1 MLSKNE
7 IKLLRALHQKKVRDA
22 QGKLIVEGERI
33 LADIVERHAKNVER
47 IIIAKDFKGSRQ
59 VYNDFDCVEVDS
71 RTFEQ
76 ISASKNPQGVL
87 AVLRYPVFRFE
98 SSDLILA
105 LDGVQDPGNMGTIL
119 RTAAWFGVKQ
129 IVCSPDSVDVCN
141 PKVVQASMG
150 AVYDVNIVYE
160 GLSIF
165 LSKQNTPI
173 YGALLEGNSIY
184 TEKLTKPAILIMGN
198 EGNGIR
204 EEVKNRITNP
214 VMIPKFGT
222 GESLNVATATAI
234 LLNEFA
240 R

>member
-7 IKLLRALHQKKVRDA
+7 IKLLKSLHQKKVRDA
-22 QGKLIVEGERI
+22 QGKLIAEGERI
-33 LADIVERHAKNVER
+33 LADIVERHEKIVER
-47 IIIAKDFKGSRQ
+47 IIVCKDFKGSRQ
-59 VYNDFDCVEVDS
+59 AYINFECLEVDS

-87 AVLRYPVFRFE
+87 AVLHYPEFRFE
-98 SSDLILA
+98 ACDFILA

-141 PKVVQASMG
+141 PKVVQSSMG
-150 AVYDVNIVYE
+150 AVYDVHVVYE
-160 GLSIF
+160 DLSN
-165 LSKQNTPI
+165 LLPKLNLPI
-173 YGALLEGNSIY
+173 YGALLEGKSVY
-184 TEKLTKPAILIMGN
+184 DDKLSKPAVLIMGN

-204 EEVKNRITNP
+204 NEVKKLITHP
-214 VMIPKFGT
+214 VMIPKFGV

-234 LLNEFA
+234 LLNEFS

>member
-33 LADIVERHAKNVER
+33 LADIIERHAINVER
-47 IIIAKDFKGSRQ
+47 IIVAKDFKGSRQ
-59 VYNDFDCVEVDS
+59 AYSDFDCVEVDS

-87 AVLRYPVFRFE
+87 AVLCYPVFRFE

-160 GLSIF
+160 DLSIF

-184 TEKLTKPAILIMGN
+184 TEELRKPAILIMGN